1 MPIQLVRQI
10 QAIALCISLCLVSI
24 ASWAMSFEKQ
34 ERCIDGLNPKCQ
46 TMILAIGQI
55 DKESPAQ
62 FKTFSKD
69 FPRGT
74 WVAISSPGGN
84 LIGGMQLGLAIR
96 ELGFNTVIGNSDY
109 SPPECLSAC
118 AYTFLGGVSRKLTPG
133 SRYGLHQFRGS
144 DKAISAEE
152 TQKISATMAK
162 YVDAMGADRRL
173 LDYAELTTS
182 DKITTLTLAQ
192 AQVLKVDTGGQSSY
206 PRWHLEATADAK
218 LLALNSGLLTAGS
231 QIPVTLGVL
240 PVALK
245 AKESKDA
252 KIVANNNPNKD
263 VLACLIYYKS
273 ADAATFANNNPHS
286 IQIGSTVYPLVLVGT
301 WQEKTGGYQ
310 ATFVMPNPLV
320 EALLQSPED
329 AVITLR
335 ADFIKPPKSNTSIA
349 SASPVLTYFGV
360 GNFKTSVQALLKR

>member
-69 FPRGT
+69 FPRGS

-84 LIGGMQLGLAIR
+84 LIAGMQLGLAIR
-96 ELGFNTVIGNSDY
+96 EAGFNTVIGNSDY

-182 DKITTLTLAQ
+182 DKVAVLTLAQ
-192 AQVLKVDTGGQSSY
+192 AQALKVDTGGQSGY
-206 PRWHLEATADAK
+206 GRWRIEVTPDSK
-218 LLALNSGLLTAGS
+218 LLAINSSPFTAGS
-231 QIPVTLGVL
+231 QIPVTM
-240 PVALK
+240 A
-245 AKESKDA
+245 
-252 KIVANNNPNKD
+252 IVPIPGQTNKWAF
-263 VLACLIYYKS
+263 LLFYKS
-273 ADAATFANNNPHS
+273 TD
-286 IQIGSTVYPLVLVGT
+286 QIAFVSSNSHQIKIGKDSYPLNQVGA

-310 ATFVMPNPLV
+310 ATF
-320 EALLQSPED
+320 ALSETLYSAFIQMPED
-329 AVITLR
+329 TVAALSGEFTK
-335 ADFIKPPKSNTSIA
+335 APNSNTNSP
-349 SASPVLTYFGV
+349 STNPVLTYFGL
-360 GNFKTSVQALLKR
+360 GNLKSSLLALAKK